1 MNDTELFAKASKA
14 GYAYR
19 ALYGKFPDK
28 IGVHYKRLGTFS
40 RSIIFLEQD
49 PISALAVVEQP
60 DKAMERITIRQH
72 QTMVEPVI
80 GADIEWDEVYLSA
93 PGWTQK
99 VLTGKLLATMAKEFV
114 E

>member
-14 GYAYR
+14 GYDYR

-28 IGVHYKRLGTFS
+28 IGIHYKRLGTF
-40 RSIIFLEQD
+40 RRFIIFLEQN
-49 PISALAVVEQP
+49 PIPAVVEQL
-60 DKAMERITIRQH
+60 DKAMEGITVRQH
-72 QTMVEPVI
+72 QTMVEPVV
-80 GADIEWDEVYLSA
+80 GADIEWDEVYVSA

-99 VLTGKLLATMAKEFV
+99 VLPSKFLATMAKEF